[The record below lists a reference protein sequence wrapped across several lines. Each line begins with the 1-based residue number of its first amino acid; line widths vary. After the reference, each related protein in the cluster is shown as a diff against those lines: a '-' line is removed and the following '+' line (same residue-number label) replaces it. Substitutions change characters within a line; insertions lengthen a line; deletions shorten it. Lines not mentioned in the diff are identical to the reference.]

1 MRNDGLLLIDKP
13 AGVTS
18 FQLLSPIKKHYN
30 TKVGHGGTLDK
41 FATGLMIVLVGRW
54 TRLADL
60 FSGLDKRYYGVI
72 CFGEETSTL
81 DPEGEIIRTADIPTQ
96 ELFEQAVSEMH
107 GPIDQIPP
115 VYSAIHLNGKRAWQR
130 ARSGEQVEMKAR
142 PITVYQMSVEGW
154 NPPYG
159 DIRVHCSKGTYVRSI
174 ARDLGIATDSA
185 ARLQELR
192 REQIGSFLVEQAIT
206 VDQLEGVTP
215 MQGSHLFEG
224 IPNLDILKVS
234 EDDARLLRMGKPLC
248 FPWLEGCDNTRII
261 AFTKE
266 DELVAS
272 LVCESGRWRY
282 HFVAG

>member
-18 FQLLSPIKKHYN
+18 FQLLNPIKKRYN

-81 DPEGEIIRTADIPTQ
+81 DPEGEVVQTAVLPSR
-96 ELFEQAVSEMH
+96 EAFEQAVSEMH
-107 GPIDQIPP
+107 GPINQVPP
-115 VYSAIHLNGKRAWQR
+115 VYSAIHLDGKRAWQR

-142 PITVYQMSVEGW
+142 PITIYQMSVEGW

-174 ARDLGIATDSA
+174 ARDIGFASGSVG
-185 ARLQELR
+185 RLQQLR
-192 REQIGSFLVEQAIT
+192 REQIGSFEVSQALP
-206 VDQLEGVTP
+206 VDQLEGVVP
-215 MQGSHLFEG
+215 MQGSHLFED
-224 IPNLDILKVS
+224 IPNLAVLHVS
-234 EDDARLLRMGKPLC
+234 HDDSRLLRMGKPLC
-248 FPWLEGCDNTRII
+248 FPWLVDIQESRVIVFDKN
-261 AFTKE
+261 

-272 LVCESGRWRY
+272 LVCESGKWRY
-282 HFVAG
+282 HFVSG